1 MSEPV
6 CIPWSGGLDSTYLVL
21 KAIREGR
28 TVYAPYFKL
37 TNNEGKSTAELRA
50 RRKLLAEID
59 ILATA
64 VKYGQL
70 IAPLDPV
77 SDAQFE
83 ANHSVLIQAMLWP
96 VLVTAYCPT
105 DVKEVWL
112 AYVLEDHAVSWEEEI
127 KDLYAALSKFRGLD
141 GENALSVYLPI
152 KKIDK
157 ETIVE
162 RLETLTP
169 QHRLL
174 GELIWTCENP
184 RIEPTEDGRKF
195 TPCKHCK
202 SCKNVPYSLQKC
214 EKATEPVPPLPSP
227 GVELVIA
234 DLSTP
239 SLSISATNGQIQ
251 PLSSN
256 YEIDKTQEPQGQ
268 ETPKKKTN
276 LPKRRGSSRSR

>member
-1 MSEPV
+1 MSEPI

-37 TNNEGKSTAELRA
+37 TNNEHKSAAELQA
-50 RRKLLAEID
+50 RRNLLDEID
-59 ILATA
+59 ILADA
-64 VKYGQL
+64 SKYGQL
-70 IAPLDPV
+70 IAPIGPV
-77 SDAQFE
+77 
-83 ANHSVLIQAMLWP
+83 ANAEFNENHTVLIQAMLWP

-105 DVKEVWL
+105 EVKEVWL
-112 AYVLEDHAVSWEEEI
+112 AYVLEDHAVSWETEI

-141 GENALSVYLPI
+141 GENALRVHFPI
-152 KKIDK
+152 KKVDK
-157 ETIVE
+157 DTIVD
-162 RLETLTP
+162 RLKSLTL
-169 QHRLL
+169 QHELL

-184 RIEPTEDGRKF
+184 RVQETEDERKF
-195 TPCKHCK
+195 TPCHHCK

-251 PLSSN
+251 PTSSN
-256 YEIDKTQEPQGQ
+256 YEIDKPQEPQGQ
-268 ETPKKKTN
+268 EIPKKKTN
-276 LPKRRGSSRSR
+276 LSKRRCSSRSR